1 MEKQL
6 EEFYQK
12 YKKIGKKGV
21 IRLLVFMAIGIAIV
35 SIFLG
40 NPFPYKVDAV
50 IVTYWAQGWI
60 LANGYIFYIILLISF
75 VCALIWEGR
84 YLLQLVNRFR
94 NILYEE
100 CDAQGLLEIAEL
112 GISFIPEKVYR
123 TSQKANRAHRAIRV
137 YFERYYIEAL
147 NAKGEY
153 EQAQHYLEYEW
164 KSKKGKGYQQLLQN
178 ICLNIAY
185 KERNLDKYM
194 EIHGNAVPAIK
205 KSMLLQSQMKSLEKD
220 YQEAL
225 NILNGLQPKFLYEKV
240 NVSFKTVE
248 CLCELGR
255 YEEAKAH
262 IQFVIENGNTVILKQ
277 RAEVLNAKMQ
287 GE

>member
-1 MEKQL
+1 M
-6 EEFYQK
+6 
-12 YKKIGKKGV
+12 
-21 IRLLVFMAIGIAIV
+21 
-35 SIFLG
+35 
-40 NPFPYKVDAV
+40 
-50 IVTYWAQGWI
+50 
-60 LANGYIFYIILLISF
+60 
-75 VCALIWEGR
+75 
-84 YLLQLVNRFR
+84 
-94 NILYEE
+94 
-100 CDAQGLLEIAEL
+100 
-112 GISFIPEKVYR
+112 
-123 TSQKANRAHRAIRV
+123 
-137 YFERYYIEAL
+137 
-147 NAKGEY
+147 
-153 EQAQHYLEYEW
+153 
-164 KSKKGKGYQQLLQN
+164 LQN
-178 ICLNIAY
+178 IRLNIAY

-194 EIHGNAVPAIK
+194 EIHENAVPAIK